1 MITIITI
8 YSLIVVPF
16 ILVFKDV
23 YEYCPG
29 AVPADSEGKYLCA
42 ADKLKRNNTLYKIEL
57 IIDIIYLLEII
68 LNMLKKTRAHKD
80 IESIA

>member
-1 MITIITI
+1 MITILTI

-29 AVPADSEGKYLCA
+29 AVTTDSEGKYLCDV
-42 ADKLKRNNTLYKIEL
+42 DKLEK
-57 IIDIIYLLEII
+57 
-68 LNMLKKTRAHKD
+68 
-80 IESIA
+80 